1 MKVKKKEIE
10 LYKAYIKLLYSFM
23 ANLIE
28 LTKNQRHNIEVN
40 KIQKIVL
47 INLNKTC
54 QICLSSLTNLKP
66 Y

>member
-28 LTKNQRHNIEVN
+28 LTKN
-40 KIQKIVL
+40 
-47 INLNKTC
+47 
-54 QICLSSLTNLKP
+54 
-66 Y
+66 